1 ESLPTLLWAEYRRE
15 WQPQQRERRER
26 DWQEQKQREQE
37 RRAELRRRYQ
47 AERRAIQNDS
57 TKKAPNRK
65 AALSLVRMEKVRR
78 DLTLRE
84 QIEAER
90 TELKARYGMKPTD
103 QYRAFLAERAGRG
116 DADALA
122 ELRRQR
128 VAQPQPTTRERIE
141 DREGRDPETAPIRK
155 LAAPAGYK
163 VDRDGNVTYY
173 DQERRAMF
181 TDTGPAV
188 EFSQTERDALETGL
202 RLALVK
208 FGPAIRLRGG
218 DEAFRH
224 AMADVAAD
232 KGLYVE
238 FSDKDLQDR
247 YEQRREEIK
256 AGRTYVAQ
264 PERTKPAH
272 GGQGRTAEQEQERGQ
287 EPRQPRNTDRSR

>member
-1 ESLPTLLWAEYRRE
+1 M
-15 WQPQQRERRER
+15 
-26 DWQEQKQREQE
+26 
-37 RRAELRRRYQ
+37 
-47 AERRAIQNDS
+47 
-57 TKKAPNRK
+57 
-65 AALSLVRMEKVRR
+65 SLVRMEKVRR